1 MLLPLAGPGW
11 QTACQPHEPPR
22 PVYVCV
28 MRVRERILR
37 VGRDNRHNTPTR
49 HGSQHGTGL
58 AAASLSMQQPWLVTL
73 TAHLQ

>member
-28 MRVRERILR
+28 MRVRARILR
-37 VGRDNRHNTPTR
+37 VGRDN
-49 HGSQHGTGL
+49 
-58 AAASLSMQQPWLVTL
+58 
-73 TAHLQ
+73 